1 MTVDSDGASCQYI
14 GLANLSHTL
23 VLCSTRFVSN
33 KKVFDKK
40 VVLVFVRKK
49 EVLALALKC
58 YENLKRIFKLN

>member
-1 MTVDSDGASCQYI
+1 MTVDSDGASCQKYI

-49 EVLALALKC
+49 EVLILAIKC
-58 YENLKRIFKLN
+58 YESLMKIVR